1 MHYSCNWWSL
11 HLLRTF
17 FFTVLLLDLRRS
29 KSESRKIQLLNVK
42 FFIFVFFPFF
52 LSYKINPHVSAKFL
66 SVLLFLH
73 SCVSFL
79 SFLSHFP
86 LLLLSTLLGFP
97 YRLFQLWTFSAN
109 PSCLSLGLLLKC
121 CLCTSQPAS
130 AVLLLNSL
138 SLFLE

>member
-1 MHYSCNWWSL
+1 MITASFKNLFFSL
-11 HLLRTF
+11 
-17 FFTVLLLDLRRS
+17 LLLDLRRS
-29 KSESRKIQLLNVK
+29 KSESRKIQLLNLK
-42 FFIFVFFPFF
+42 FFVFVFFPFF

-73 SCVSFL
+73 SCLSFL
-79 SFLSHFP
+79 CFLSHFP
-86 LLLLSTLLGFP
+86 LLLGSTLLGFP
-97 YRLFQLWTFSAN
+97 YRLFQLSTSSAN

-130 AVLLLNSL
+130 ALLLLNSL